1 LETLAEHCFLSGSK
15 NIKVRLSDKH
25 QQGML
30 IGQILI
36 GQVLVGQMIIEQMLI
51 GQMLIGQMLIG
62 SKCWLFKC

>member
-1 LETLAEHCFLSGSK
+1 LETLAEHYFLSGSK

-36 GQVLVGQMIIEQMLI
+36 GQVLVGQMMIEQMLI
-51 GQMLIGQMLIG
+51 GQMLIGP
-62 SKCWLFKC
+62 KCWLFKC